1 MPTSPDLY
9 NASEQAAG
17 RLTTAMLDAASAA
30 GGVSEVQR
38 RYGLVPDGK
47 AGPQTQ
53 KVLAALA
60 AGKVPIPT
68 GRSGVEY
75 TYGKFN
81 YAEAQGGRIQ
91 ISPAWVRENIVG
103 VKLHTGKS
111 FSLPFDG
118 LLLFSS
124 NLVPED
130 IMDPAFLRR
139 LPYKIHVVAPTPE
152 ELAEIFRRYR
162 KVVVCEINDQG
173 LYGYG
178 QLAMLLRAA
187 YADPRIVS
195 VCKTDGLTFK
205 VREIVAGV
213 QSHLSA

>member
-17 RLTTAMLDAASAA
+17 RLTPTMLDAASAA
-30 GGVSEVQR
+30 GGISEVQR

-68 GRSGVEY
+68 GRSGVEF

-111 FSLPFDG
+111 VQFHRLAAAEFAR
-118 LLLFSS
+118 LF
-124 NLVPED
+124 E
-130 IMDPAFLRR
+130 
-139 LPYKIHVVAPTPE
+139 
-152 ELAEIFRRYR
+152 
-162 KVVVCEINDQG
+162 
-173 LYGYG
+173 
-178 QLAMLLRAA
+178 AA
-187 YADPRIVS
+187 
-195 VCKTDGLTFK
+195 CKTSGYTPASVQTFVPRHTLWDPSK
-205 VREIVAGV
+205 SLSLHSWGIAVDFDPPVNPMGGKNSRLRTPQGQAFVQVFTDAGWTWGGAWAMRDDMHF
-213 QSHLSA
+213 QRANA